1 MILKKGFLVIFFT
14 FIFLTFSFYGIAK
27 TKAVTNIIFMVPDG
41 LAISNVTAARVYV
54 FGTNKQR
61 LYLETLDQIGYQS
74 THSLNSMVTDSAA
87 AASAW
92 ACGEK
97 FNNGEIS
104 FHPKTRTSPRTILEL
119 AREMGKKSGL
129 VATSSITHATPAAF
143 GAHVGNRNCEN
154 EIARQYIVKNGIDIL
169 LGAGKGIFQSSEM
182 GADPCGTFGDVIEL
196 AKKRDYTIVN
206 TRDEMFRSYKTAK
219 KLLGL
224 FQYDSLTP
232 AHRRAEVEKSQEEPR
247 LAEMT
252 GVALQFLETHQK
264 GFFLLVEG
272 SQIDWANH
280 ANNLEYQISETLEFD
295 QAVKVVLDWVNQ
307 KRNRKKGT
315 LIVIVSDHDC
325 GGFAIK
331 GPWGKTLIQPG
342 QYVEAGWIWGSHTGE
357 DTMIWSQG
365 PYSNHL
371 GKAIDNTDI
380 FHIMKAALYGKKYQK
395 Q

>member
-1 MILKKGFLVIFFT
+1 MILKKGFLVNFFT
-14 FIFLTFSFYGIAK
+14 FIFLTFSLYGLAK

-41 LAISNVTAARVYV
+41 LAISNVTAARVYA

-169 LGAGKGIFQSSEM
+169 LGGGKGIFQSSEM
-182 GADPCGTFGDVIEL
+182 GADPCGTYGDFIEL
-196 AKKRDYTIVN
+196 AKERDYTIVN
-206 TRDEMFRSYKTAK
+206 TREEMFRSHKTAK

-224 FQYDSLTP
+224 FRHVSLTP
-232 AHRRAEVEKSQEEPR
+232 AHRRAQIKKSQEEPR

-315 LIVIVSDHDC
+315 LIVIVSDHGC

-380 FHIMKAALYGKKYQK
+380 FHIMKAALYGKEYQK

>member
-1 MILKKGFLVIFFT
+1 MILKKGFLVKFFI
-14 FIFLTFSFYGIAK
+14 FIFLTFSLYGIVK

-41 LAISNVTAARVYV
+41 LAISNVTAARVYA

-74 THSLNSMVTDSAA
+74 THSLNSMITDSAA

-104 FHPKTRTSPRTILEL
+104 FHCKTRTSPRTILEL

-129 VATSSITHATPAAF
+129 VATSCITHATPAAF
-143 GAHVGNRNCEN
+143 GAHVGNRDCEN

-182 GADPCGTFGDVIEL
+182 GADPCGTYGDFIEL
-196 AKKRDYTIVN
+196 AKERDYTIVN
-206 TRDEMFRSYKTAK
+206 TREEMFRSHKTAK

-224 FQYDSLTP
+224 FRHVSLTP
-232 AHRRAEVEKSQEEPR
+232 AHRRAKVKKSQDEPR

-295 QAVKVVLDWVNQ
+295 KAVKVVLDWVNQ
-307 KRNRKKGT
+307 DKNRKEST

-331 GPWGKTLIQPG
+331 GPWGKTLTQPG
-342 QYVEAGWIWGSHTGE
+342 QYVNAGWIWGSHTGE
-357 DTMIWSQG
+357 DTIIWSQG
-365 PYSNHL
+365 PYSSHL

-380 FHIMKAALYGKKYQK
+380 FHIMKAALYGKEYQK